1 MRYCDFSEQE
11 QHIIDEFLEKFDELY
26 PDAYYTLTIDDLAD
40 DEIFFQTEDQIRT
53 VIEPWFG
60 SPGSYGYLA
69 EELEAYLDDPPEIG
83 AIKKLEWGHVMAVDN
98 STFLFMSNS
107 WSDSGLFLNA

>member
-1 MRYCDFSEQE
+1 MLYYDFPEQE
-11 QHIIDEFLEKFDELY
+11 QQMIDEFLEKFDELY
-26 PDAYYTLTIDDLAD
+26 PDAYYTITIDDLED
-40 DEIFFQTEDQIRT
+40 DEIFFQTEDQIRS

-69 EELEAYLDDPPEIG
+69 EELKDYLDSFPEIG
-83 AIKKLEWGHVMAVDN
+83 KIQELGWGHVMAVDN